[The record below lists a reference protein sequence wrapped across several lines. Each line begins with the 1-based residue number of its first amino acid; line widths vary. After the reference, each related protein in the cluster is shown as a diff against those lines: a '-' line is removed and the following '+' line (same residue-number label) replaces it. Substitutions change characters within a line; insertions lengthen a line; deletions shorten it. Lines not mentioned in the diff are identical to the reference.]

1 MPKTDWPQTPKQQ
14 AARHVGLAWRHAG
27 PLRIIDPDKSDGAI
41 IYRAAHVSRTVALA
55 NRRDPAAPAGAN
67 DLAYRRAFDRR
78 KQWFDNHG
86 AVWRRVTIDGRLF
99 TGLGERGVYET
110 QAALHPVTGLPRL
123 PGSGLK
129 GLLRAWC
136 FHQHQL
142 HAQADA
148 AFAQALPLSALR
160 RLFGHAP
167 LPKAD
172 AARLPAGEAE
182 DDSPMAGLL
191 QIHDAW
197 WDPDSDVGPL
207 ANEVDTPH
215 HPDYYAGRAPYARD
229 TDSPVPNP
237 QLAIAGTLL
246 LAIDSTHI
254 GQEWATLC
262 MEWLLAALAE
272 EGAGARRTA
281 GYGRMAPG
289 ALRLCL
295 PVRSD

>member
-1 MPKTDWPQTPKQQ
+1 MSLTNLLSQTPPMQA

-27 PLRIIDPDKSDGAI
+27 PLHVIDPHKNDSANV
-41 IYRAAHVSRTVALA
+41 YRAAHVYRTVQLA
-55 NRRDPAAPAGAN
+55 NRRCPDAPAGAN
-67 DLAYRRAFDRR
+67 DPAYRRAFDRR
-78 KQWFDNHG
+78 KQWLDARH
-86 AVWRRVTIDGRLF
+86 AVCRPVAIDGRLF

-129 GLLRAWC
+129 GLLRGWC
-136 FHQHQL
+136 FCQHQR

-148 AFAQALPLSALR
+148 AFAQALPLSALH

-167 LPKAD
+167 PPQAD
-172 AARLPAGEAE
+172 AAGLPAGEE
-182 DDSPMAGLL
+182 EGDSAMAGLL

-197 WDPDSDVGPL
+197 WHPDSIAGPL
-207 ANEVDTPH
+207 AQEVDTPH
-215 HPDYYAGRAPYARD
+215 HPDYYAGRATAPYARD

-289 ALRLCL
+289 ALRL
-295 PVRSD
+295 